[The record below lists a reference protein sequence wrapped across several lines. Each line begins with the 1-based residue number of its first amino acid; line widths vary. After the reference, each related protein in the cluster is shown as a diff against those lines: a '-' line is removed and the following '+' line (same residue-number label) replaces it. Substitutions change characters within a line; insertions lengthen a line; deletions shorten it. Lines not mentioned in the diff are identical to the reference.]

1 MNYSVAKTET
11 KKEKDLKM
19 GLANEIKVHPM
30 IEEYFNMKIVNTKE
44 TIGRFCVY
52 DYASADELTRY
63 ELKSRRIYSYSYD
76 EVYISTRKIKRGYKE
91 GVRLV
96 LLFLLLDGL
105 FMIDYD
111 KLVFS
116 KFRIDNISNFRDGR
130 YEDDEV
136 IYIPNTLLTKIN
148 V

>member
-44 TIGRFCVY
+44 SIGRFCVY